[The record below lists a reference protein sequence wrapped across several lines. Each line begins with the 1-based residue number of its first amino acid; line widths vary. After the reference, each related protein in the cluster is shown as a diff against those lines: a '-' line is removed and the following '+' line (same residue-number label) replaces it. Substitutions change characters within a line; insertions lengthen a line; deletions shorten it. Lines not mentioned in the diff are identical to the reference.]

1 MGTPG
6 DLYPVDA
13 IAPGARYRLRY
24 HGGSYGSGRR
34 SDGPRC
40 AYLDLCAGDGHRQS
54 GCRFV
59 AESMGWMRVPILMAV
74 LCGLALALG
83 LRGRRIRDQ
92 YLAEV
97 AGEKEAE
104 AANRAL
110 GSC

>member
-1 MGTPG
+1 
-6 DLYPVDA
+6 
-13 IAPGARYRLRY
+13 
-24 HGGSYGSGRR
+24 
-34 SDGPRC
+34 
-40 AYLDLCAGDGHRQS
+40 
-54 GCRFV
+54 
-59 AESMGWMRVPILMAV
+59 MAV